1 MNTPILRLLSTV
13 KHYATKNSTPLN
25 LNYVCNYG
33 KKKCPKTIIS
43 QSAFLHK
50 ELPIRLAKRVVDL
63 ENLPYDLS
71 KTTPMQNVYEL
82 YVKSFDKILTQPEP
96 TTEEQS
102 KQFTNIMENVK
113 EDAKDIE
120 FHISEA
126 INLYKNENKNQKKF
140 NTELQ
145 YIDNILDDFY
155 TSRIGIRFLIGQHTS
170 VQRES
175 RSESSI
181 GIIDSK
187 CEPHKIIKSAASIV
201 EEMVD
206 NIYLQDLKFEF
217 TFVEK
222 DNEFLYIPAHLHYI
236 ILEILKNAGK
246 ATAEFNNC
254 SKPIKI
260 KTSVSKNDFIIKVS
274 DRGGGFSREIMN
286 TIFSFS
292 YSTAG
297 KNRNDRELQL
307 AGYGHGLGLS
317 RIYARYFGGDLII
330 CTVEG
335 IGTDVYIYLN
345 RFGNKGEN
353 VADNKI

>member
-13 KHYATKNSTPLN
+13 KHYATKNATPLK

-33 KKKCPKTIIS
+33 KNKCSKTIIS
-43 QSAFLHK
+43 QSSFLHK

-96 TTEEQS
+96 NTEELS
-102 KQFTNIMENVK
+102 KQFTNVIENIK

-126 INLYKNENKNQKKF
+126 INLYKNENEHKKTF

-145 YIDNILDDFY
+145 YIDNILDYFY
-155 TSRIGIRFLIGQHTS
+155 TSRIGIRFLVGQHTS
-170 VQRES
+170 VQKES
-175 RSESSI
+175 ISESNI
-181 GIIDSK
+181 GIIDAK
-187 CEPHKIIKSAASIV
+187 CDPHKIIKSAAKIV
-201 EEMVD
+201 ENMVD
-206 NIYLQDLKFEF
+206 NIYLKDLNFEYS
-217 TFVEK
+217 FVEK
-222 DNEFLYIPAHLHYI
+222 DNEFLYIPAHLYYI

-246 ATAEFNNC
+246 ATAEFNDC
-254 SKPIKI
+254 TKPIKI

-274 DRGGGFSREIMN
+274 DSGGGFSREIMN
-286 TIFSFS
+286 KIFSYS

-297 KNRNDRELQL
+297 ENRNDKELQL

-330 CTVEG
+330 CPVEG

-345 RFGNKGEN
+345 RFGDKGEN